1 MRTQELHALAAEQ
14 AALRRVATLVAR
26 GTPPEEVFAAVTQE
40 VERVLP
46 VDLAIMAR
54 YEAGDALTVLAASG
68 TPVAPGSRWTLGG
81 NNVSTLVFETGLPAR
96 IDSYLDSSSG
106 AVGIA
111 GRERGL
117 RSSVATPVT
126 VDGRRWGLM
135 IVGSVLESPLPSDTE
150 TRLAQ
155 FTGLLATAIANAES
169 RADLAVLGRE
179 QAALRRV
186 ATLVADGIPREELF
200 AAVAEEVGLLL
211 PVDFAIMGRYE
222 DDGAVTSIAGWGAP
236 AARFPVGSR
245 WDLEGENLVTIV
257 LETGRPA
264 RVDGYVHASGQLGVA
279 GREGGFHSAVGTPI
293 VVDGRLWGV
302 MTVGC
307 TETKPLLPPGTE
319 LRLASFTDLVAT
331 AIANAESRAAL
342 TASRAR
348 IVAAADESRRGIERD
363 LHDGAQQRLV
373 HAVIVLKL
381 AQRALARADAN
392 AGELVAEALR
402 HAEEANAELRE
413 LAHGILPAAL
423 TRGGL
428 RAGVEALAA
437 RVSLP
442 VSVDVSV
449 DRLPPG
455 VEATAYFVVS
465 EALTNAVK
473 HARAAGAEVT
483 ARVADG
489 ELQVEVC
496 DNGVGGARGDHTTG
510 LGGLEDRVSALG
522 GRLVLESPPGQG
534 TRVCAH
540 LPVSG

>member
-106 AVGIA
+106 AVGVA

-126 VDGRRWGLM
+126 VEGRRWGVM
-135 IVGSVLESPLPSDTE
+135 VVGSVLESPLPSDTE
-150 TRLAQ
+150 ARLAQ
-155 FTGLLATAIANAES
+155 FTELLATAIANAES
-169 RADLAVLGRE
+169 RADLAVLGEE

-186 ATLVADGIPREELF
+186 ATLVADGTPREELF

-534 TRVCAH
+534 TRVRAQ